1 MAFQLADGTSLPLDV
16 PFTIGTTNYPA
27 NWLRLSSADE
37 KTAVGIK
44 EVADPTPVDTRF
56 YNSDGSAKEIN
67 DINLTYSMDAE
78 DGSYKK
84 GDLMKNLD
92 GSQMVAYGLKTK
104 FIEAEKKAAG
114 IYLSRYDWQVIRK
127 TEKGIDIDSDIVTYR
142 DAIRTA
148 YAARKSEIEA
158 CSDVKALETL
168 YGTTVDSDGKFVKFN
183 MTQYPAD
190 PAFPK

>member
-1 MAFQLADGTSLPLDV
+1 MAFQLSDGTSLPLDV
-16 PFTIGTTNYPA
+16 PFSIGDINYPA

-67 DINLTYSMDAE
+67 DINLTYAEDAP

-84 GDLMKNLD
+84 GDLMKDLN
-92 GSQMVAYGLKTK
+92 GTQMVAYGLKTRFK
-104 FIEAEKKAAG
+104 ELEKEKAAN
-114 IYLSRYDWQVIRK
+114 LLVKYDWQVIRK
-127 TEKGIDIDSDIVTYR
+127 TEKDIAMDSDIVTYR

-148 YAARKSEIEA
+148 YTARKSEIEA

-168 YGTTVDSDGKFVKFN
+168 HSSVEQSDVTWKSN
-183 MTQYPAD
+183 MTQYPDD
-190 PAFPK
+190 PRV